1 MSFPQCKKKS
11 ESELKGLETLILYT
25 KGPFTFFA
33 KKTACFQK
41 QLVFTC
47 GSQQFLR
54 QVRVRLPFLLK
65 KTACSRNLER

>member
-33 KKTACFQK
+33 KKTACFHLWIPAVLATGK
-41 QLVFTC
+41 GPLDRKSV
-47 GSQQFLR
+47 
-54 QVRVRLPFLLK
+54 V
-65 KTACSRNLER
+65 

>member
-41 QLVFTC
+41 QLVF
-47 GSQQFLR
+47 LA
-54 QVRVRLPFLLK
+54 K
-65 KTACSRNLER
+65 KVNGPLV